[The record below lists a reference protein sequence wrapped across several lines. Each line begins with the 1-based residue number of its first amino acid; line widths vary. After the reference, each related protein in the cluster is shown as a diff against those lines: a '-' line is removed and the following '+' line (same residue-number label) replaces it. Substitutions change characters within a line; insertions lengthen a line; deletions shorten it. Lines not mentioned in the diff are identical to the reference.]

1 VPPRIG
7 TLLVPVPGLSG
18 TVYDVGTT
26 VLAPGNGAS
35 VDAFVGGDWLP
46 LQWWERPPLRGG
58 SPPARI
64 VEIFVTVLTH
74 LQGGRLTQSR
84 LALPR

>member
-1 VPPRIG
+1 MTPFAREHHRKEAQVPPRIG

-26 VLAPGNGAS
+26 VLVTGSGAS

-46 LQWWERPPLRGG
+46 LQWWEFAETGSELR
-58 SPPARI
+58 RD
-64 VEIFVTVLTH
+64 
-74 LQGGRLTQSR
+74 SR
-84 LALPR
+84 FR